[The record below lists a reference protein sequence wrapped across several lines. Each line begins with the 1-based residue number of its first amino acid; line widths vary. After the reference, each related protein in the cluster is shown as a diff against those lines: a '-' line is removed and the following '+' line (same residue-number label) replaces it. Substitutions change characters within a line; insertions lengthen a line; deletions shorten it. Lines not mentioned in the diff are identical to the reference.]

1 MTTTHPFN
9 IVYSIRRCFAKF
21 KCINA
26 IWPQVDKRVTGIS
39 SPSFKMT
46 SLHVCPQVYMCE
58 KSFPRAER
66 KVFNTLG
73 STAAVLDF
81 LDRRY
86 DIRPA

>member
-1 MTTTHPFN
+1 
-9 IVYSIRRCFAKF
+9 
-21 KCINA
+21 
-26 IWPQVDKRVTGIS
+26 
-39 SPSFKMT
+39 MT
-46 SLHVCPQVYMCE
+46 SLRVCPQIYMCE

>member
-1 MTTTHPFN
+1 
-9 IVYSIRRCFAKF
+9 
-21 KCINA
+21 
-26 IWPQVDKRVTGIS
+26 
-39 SPSFKMT
+39 
-46 SLHVCPQVYMCE
+46 MCE